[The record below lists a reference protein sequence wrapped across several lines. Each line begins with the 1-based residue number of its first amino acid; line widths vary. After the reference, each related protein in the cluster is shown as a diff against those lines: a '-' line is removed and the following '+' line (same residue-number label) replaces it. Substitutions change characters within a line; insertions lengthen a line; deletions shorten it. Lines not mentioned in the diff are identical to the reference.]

1 MTSEPSGAVDGT
13 PRHLPLPQP
22 TPAILPLFAASVPPH
37 QSLPCLAKPSLGH
50 KIKKKRGKKT
60 IAGTR
65 DGAAACM
72 RAGRR
77 KGCTDTRS
85 SVCVC
90 VCVLCVRTHIPNALG
105 PSRRHVSRP
114 LPAPHLPLIP
124 DSFLRGLLSL
134 TETNVD
140 TWHRGTCSQL
150 TRCLIKVIY
159 WFIYGRLEAAV

>member
-13 PRHLPLPQP
+13 PRPLPLPLL
-22 TPAILPLFAASVPPH
+22 TPALLPLFAPSVPPH
-37 QSLPCLAKPSLGH
+37 QSLPSLAKPSLGH
-50 KIKKKRGKKT
+50 KIKKKRGKKNNRRLRET
-60 IAGTR
+60 ELLLACEQG
-65 DGAAACM
+65 GAKVAPIHAPLY
-72 RAGRR
+72 
-77 KGCTDTRS
+77 
-85 SVCVC
+85 
-90 VCVLCVRTHIPNALG
+90 VCVLCVRTQIPNALG
-105 PSRRHVSRP
+105 PSRRHVSWP